1 MFGNFHPVIVHLPI
15 GFLLLA
21 ILFQWI
27 GRRPSYAHLRLSVP
41 VILVL
46 GMISALLA
54 CVTGLAISGS
64 ADYPEELLGWHQWM
78 GIGTTLLSLGMFWAV
93 QRKEAKMTNLFSV
106 LLLAGVTVTGHLG
119 GSLTH
124 GEDFLSFE
132 KEVAK
137 PTLGPIADI
146 QSAHAYYDLVQPI
159 FEARCVSCHG
169 SGKQKGKLRL
179 DQPDYILKGG
189 EDGVIVKAGDAD
201 NSELIKRL
209 LLPGDAKKHMPPIRE
224 AQLTDTEISF
234 LHWWIQ
240 SGLGF
245 KQLVKDLH
253 QTEADKAVLLALQEQ
268 SHQTGDDAETA
279 GKGKSSESGKLNAAG
294 KSAASGAGVKPVF
307 TLAASIPSEAV
318 KAADPA
324 LVERLKANGVVVLP
338 VSAASNY
345 LSLNFVTVD
354 KQVPDSLLNLLAG
367 IREQL
372 IWLKLDEM
380 ELTKAGYAAIGKLDN
395 LTRLQI
401 TRGNLSDETIGTLS
415 GLKNLQWLNI
425 AGSNVS
431 LEGYRQLSGLSNLKQ
446 LFLYKG
452 GLTNND
458 WSALQQLFPKVQI
471 DTGNYRLPLLPG
483 DTSLVK

>member
-1 MFGNFHPVIVHLPI
+1 MLGSFHPVIVHLPI

-27 GRRPSYAHLRLSVP
+27 GRRASYAHLRLSVP

-54 CVTGLAISGS
+54 CLTGLAISGS

-93 QRKEAKMTNLFSV
+93 QRKEARMTNLFSV

-124 GEDFLSFE
+124 GEDFLSFGKAE
-132 KEVAK
+132 AK
-137 PTLGPIADI
+137 PALGPIADI
-146 QSAHAYYDLVQPI
+146 QLAHAYNDLVQPI

-179 DQPDYILKGG
+179 DQPDFILNGG
-189 EDGVIVKAGDAD
+189 EDGVVVKAGDAE

-234 LHWWIQ
+234 LHWWVRA
-240 SGLGF
+240 GLGF
-245 KQLVKDLH
+245 KQLVKDLP
-253 QTEADKAVLLALQEQ
+253 QSAEDRAVLNALQQQ
-268 SHQTGDDAETA
+268 SQAVGEEGEPAGATGRPGLSGTKA
-279 GKGKSSESGKLNAAG
+279 GA
-294 KSAASGAGVKPVF
+294 GAGVKPVF
-307 TLAASIPSEAV
+307 TLKNAVPSETV

-324 LVERLKANGVVVLP
+324 IIDRLKVNGAVVLP
-338 VSAASNY
+338 VNASSNY
-345 LSLNFVTVD
+345 LSVNFVTVG
-354 KQVPDSLLNLLAG
+354 KQVPDSLLELLAD

-372 IWLKLDEM
+372 IWLKLDEV
-380 ELTKAGYAAIGKLDN
+380 ELTSAGYAAIGKLDK

-401 TRGNLSDETIGTLS
+401 SRANLSDETIGALS

-431 LEGYRQLSGLSNLKQ
+431 IEGLRKLSSLSGLQQ

-452 GLTNND
+452 SLNSAD